1 MQHVLGENECFQTYG
16 MKVALRDMTVC
27 GDIVH
32 EEIRRDLAI
41 TMERVHYTGKIEH
54 AYLSLTASTWFATA
68 DSTVAL
74 VGNVSIEAIDAPTG
88 VTIRAIA
95 AEGCRLAGDYTLHSG
110 GQLSVA
116 SLRKEEKP

>member
-1 MQHVLGENECFQTYG
+1 M
-16 MKVALRDMTVC
+16 
-27 GDIVH
+27 
-32 EEIRRDLAI
+32 RRRTSFLP
-41 TMERVHYTGKIEH
+41 TEKPSFLSCLTSFLVPIEH

-68 DSTVAL
+68 DLTVAL

-116 SLRKEEKP
+116 SLRKEENP